1 MSASTR
7 PLIHAQENL
16 EYYSN
21 MEMTKYAKAIKAE
34 LTMELSKQGSS
45 LSEFES
51 GLASLNTGEGV
62 LKIANEGSKML
73 QKYMNKGLDFG
84 VGTMSSI
91 PEMAL
96 KGSLAGGA
104 MAGLTLDEMDQSVD
118 SLNKALAKEREK
130 IHLVRRVTEN
140 LKREHGI
147 Y

>member
-1 MSASTR
+1 
-7 PLIHAQENL
+7 
-16 EYYSN
+16 
-21 MEMTKYAKAIKAE
+21 MTKYAKAIKAE
-34 LTMELSKQGSS
+34 LAMELAKQGSS
-45 LSEFES
+45 LADFEA
-51 GLASLNTGEGV
+51 GLATLNTGEGV

-73 QKYMNKGLDFG
+73 QGYMNKGLDFG
-84 VGTMSSI
+84 VGTVSSI

>member
-1 MSASTR
+1 
-7 PLIHAQENL
+7 
-16 EYYSN
+16 
-21 MEMTKYAKAIKAE
+21 MTKYAKAIKAE
-34 LTMELSKQGSS
+34 LAMELSKQGSS
-45 LSEFES
+45 LAEFEA
-51 GLASLNTGEGV
+51 GLATLNTGEGV

-73 QKYMNKGLDFG
+73 QGYMNKGLDFG
-84 VGTMSSI
+84 VGTVSSL

-118 SLNKALAKEREK
+118 SINKALAKEREK

>member
-1 MSASTR
+1 
-7 PLIHAQENL
+7 
-16 EYYSN
+16 
-21 MEMTKYAKAIKAE
+21 MEITKYAKAVKAE
-34 LTMELSKQGSS
+34 LAMELSKQGSS
-45 LSEFES
+45 LAEFEA

-73 QKYMNKGLDFG
+73 QGYMNKGLDFG
-84 VGTMSSI
+84 VGTVSSI

>member
-1 MSASTR
+1 
-7 PLIHAQENL
+7 
-16 EYYSN
+16 

-34 LTMELSKQGSS
+34 LAMELSKQGSS
-45 LSEFES
+45 LAEFEA
-51 GLASLNTGEGV
+51 GLATLNTGEGV

-73 QKYMNKGLDFG
+73 QGYMNKGLDFG

-118 SLNKALAKEREK
+118 SINKALAKEREK